1 MQSSSLG
8 KQGRG
13 WRLDVPFTL
22 LKFQGFVCLGR
33 KKRKSL
39 GGKISDILL
48 MVQSWWRN
56 WGVACWGKLE
66 HFNVRGANLVRV
78 CRPSFTKHRAP
89 VFTHCLSV
97 ISLCKETLMHSCL
110 GQSTDPN
117 DILFVP
123 SSSAPSLITEH
134 WGCFHWHSKWLK
146 ATLVLSSLSI
156 IQGDS
161 GGPLACRQP
170 SGQWFIAGVTSWGHG
185 CGRIGFPGVYT
196 RVTSIRNWISTYL
209 PFWKAKKGAELAKK
223 MKNLHIY
230 THTHT
235 ADFPNTS
242 AALYCT
248 RTQVMF

>member
-13 WRLDVPFTL
+13 WRLNLPFTL
-22 LKFQGFVCLGR
+22 LKFQGFVCLGQ

-66 HFNVRGANLVRV
+66 HFNVRGANLMRER
-78 CRPSFTKHRAP
+78 RPAFTKHRAP

-110 GQSTDPN
+110 GQSTWHLSTDPN

-123 SSSAPSLITEH
+123 SSSASSLILNH
-134 WGCFHWHSKWLK
+134 WTLRLFSLTLRMIKSHAGSFFPLHHSGRLWG
-146 ATLVLSSLSI
+146 AAGLSSALWPVVYCW
-156 IQGDS
+156 GDQLGTWMWAKRFS
-161 GGPLACRQP
+161 RGLHSCDVHQELDIHIPAFLKSPKR
-170 SGQWFIAGVTSWGHG
+170 SWTG
-185 CGRIGFPGVYT
+185 
-196 RVTSIRNWISTYL
+196 
-209 PFWKAKKGAELAKK
+209 KK
-223 MKNLHIY
+223 NR
-230 THTHT
+230 
-235 ADFPNTS
+235 DTS